1 MLTPEDFH
9 AKVHRIATALF
20 YKVLVDPEPNKYE
33 HRAGLRSE
41 AGDEGLSISNG
52 GYSYKDRIVVRGYYP
67 PDFKGHYHTSGR
79 DQPSDITDAETKTAE
94 EIVRD
99 IKRRFLPAYLKQ
111 LQEVRQRN
119 TEAKASFDFK
129 ESALKRL
136 AAAIGAHHRNS
147 NSDIA
152 MLYFHRGSVEV
163 HYDGDV
169 SLKITVPL
177 QVVVQVLSIIRQGKK
192 KAA

>member
-1 MLTPEDFH
+1 MLTTEDFH

-33 HRAGLRSE
+33 HRADLRSE
-41 AGDEGLSISNG
+41 AGDEGLSIRNG
-52 GYSYKDRIVVRGYYP
+52 GYSYKDRIVIRGYYP
-67 PDFKGHYHTSGR
+67 PDFKGQYHTSGR
-79 DQPSDITDAETKTAE
+79 DHPPDITAAEAKTAE

-99 IKRRFLPAYLKQ
+99 ITRRLLPGYLKQ

-119 TEAKASFDFK
+119 AEAKASFDLK
-129 ESALKRL
+129 ESALNQL
-136 AAAIGAHHRNS
+136 AAAIGTNHRSSHNDS
-147 NSDIA
+147 A
-152 MLYFHRGSVEV
+152 MLYFTKGAAEV

-169 SLKITVPL
+169 GLKITVPL
-177 QVVVQVLSIIRQGKK
+177 SVAVHILSILRQSRK